1 MEITMYD
8 TLLQLP
14 LFQGLGKKDITSI
27 IERVEFYFQSYPANE
42 IIVKQDD
49 QCDQLFFLMQGEL
62 EAETKDNTNGY
73 LFSEVLCA
81 PYFVEPY
88 SLFGKCTNYTATY
101 KARTD
106 VKLLTINK
114 SFIFEELSEYPIIR
128 LNFMNILSS
137 RCQTIN
143 QKLWNLTIGNANQ
156 KFIQFLLHR
165 SQQPNG
171 EKTLKI
177 TMEDLAEILNET
189 RINISKMLN
198 DYQNKGLVQ
207 LKRKAICIPEL
218 SNLEEK
224 SI

>member
-14 LFQGLGKKDITSI
+14 LFQGLGKKDITNI
-27 IERVEFYFQSYPANE
+27 IERVKFHFQRYSAGE
-42 IIVKQDD
+42 TIVKQDE
-49 QCDQLFFLMQGEL
+49 QCNQLFFLMQGEL
-62 EAETKDNTNGY
+62 EAETINEANGY

-101 KARTD
+101 KAKTD
-106 VKLLTINK
+106 VNLLTIDK
-114 SFIFEELSEYPIIR
+114 LYIFTELSEYPIFR
-128 LNFMNILSS
+128 LNFLNILSS
-137 RCQTIN
+137 RCQTCN
-143 QKLWNLTIGNANQ
+143 QKLWNQTIGDANQ
-156 KFIQFLLHR
+156 KFIQFLLYR

-171 EKTLKI
+171 EKTLKV
-177 TMEDLAEILNET
+177 TMEDLAEMLNET
-189 RINISKMLN
+189 RINVSKMLN

-218 SNLEEK
+218 SNLEK
-224 SI
+224 TRI